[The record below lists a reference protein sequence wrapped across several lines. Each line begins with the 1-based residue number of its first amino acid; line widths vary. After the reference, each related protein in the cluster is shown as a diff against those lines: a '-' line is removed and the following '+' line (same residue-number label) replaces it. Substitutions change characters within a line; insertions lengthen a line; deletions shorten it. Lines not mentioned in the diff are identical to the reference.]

1 MVICWASRM
10 EAGNATCTC
19 VHGPGRV
26 RLPVHAFW
34 GIFVSLA
41 SSLFQLLF
49 FLNGSVFQ
57 EVGRKRLVKIPL
69 SGPLLNNTA
78 DVHTINIQGQAR
90 KLPKILPFS

>member
-1 MVICWASRM
+1 MVTCWASRM
-10 EAGNATCTC
+10 KAGNATCMC

-26 RLPVHAFW
+26 RLPVHEFW

-41 SSLFQLLF
+41 SPLFQLLF

-69 SGPLLNNTA
+69 SGLLLNNTA
-78 DVHTINIQGQAR
+78 DTHAINTQGQAQ